1 MPFSVLPGVSS
12 WRVSLALA
20 FCFLLGLLCRRHLGK
35 LFLAEE
41 QGCYHR
47 TAHRSIGTVFYV
59 LVLALC
65 FGSYAGHPVRIS
77 RYDKGEIEHVHNFA
91 CEETGISLAEGYA
104 LRHNARRRFCEA

>member
-1 MPFSVLPGVSS
+1 MPFSVLSGVSS

-35 LFLAEE
+35 FFLAEE

-47 TAHRSIGTVFYV
+47 TAHRSIGKIEYRREEDK
-59 LVLALC
+59 LLA
-65 FGSYAGHPVRIS
+65 SYAGHPVRII
-77 RYDKGEIEHVHNFA
+77 RYDKGEIEHVHHFA
-91 CEETGISLAEGYA
+91 CEETGITLAEGYA